1 MLAGSRN
8 TTTATS
14 RRVATPIPRTTN
26 GKCPVPKDPAWL
38 WARPAR
44 LCPAVRLRLGAAPSG
59 PAQRPGW
66 IQPTRSPQCPNAR
79 VVPRGPTWHECPNGR
94 DCTQCNTAT
103 RDAVEASIE
112 AWRTVASSEHGDG
125 AKPTPM
131 TGGDCTQV
139 QPSVKAS
146 VKTKAQ
152 RQGPALRLSVAPWC
166 RLRGSVAS
174 SEHGDGAK
182 PTPMIGR
189 DCAQVQHCNTKQG

>member
-14 RRVATPIPRTTN
+14 RRVASPIPRTTN

-66 IQPTRSPQCPNAR
+66 IQPTRICSRSPQCPNAR

-146 VKTKAQ
+146 VKNKGSASRPSVEAQ
-152 RQGPALRLSVAPWC
+152 RCTVVSPPRLLP
-166 RLRGSVAS
+166 
-174 SEHGDGAK
+174 E
-182 PTPMIGR
+182 
-189 DCAQVQHCNTKQG
+189 

>member
-14 RRVATPIPRTTN
+14 RRVASPIPRTTN

-66 IQPTRSPQCPNAR
+66 IQPTRICSRSPQCPNAR

-94 DCTQCNTAT
+94 DCTQMQHCNARRARLCPAVRLCLGAAPSGPAQWPGWIQPT
-103 RDAVEASIE
+103 RICSRSPQCPNARVVP
-112 AWRTVASSEHGDG
+112 RG
-125 AKPTPM
+125 PTWHECPN
-131 TGGDCTQV
+131 GRDCTQ
-139 QPSVKAS
+139 
-146 VKTKAQ
+146 
-152 RQGPALRLSVAPWC
+152 
-166 RLRGSVAS
+166 
-174 SEHGDGAK
+174 
-182 PTPMIGR
+182 M
-189 DCAQVQHCNTKQG
+189 QHCNARRG